1 MLDQSLGP
9 GTVFSPTC
17 IKFHSG
23 LEKKLHGNP
32 KRASGLLPAIAV
44 NLCKCLTW
52 PSCCQGIQTL
62 TLNPTL
68 NSSPNWIKSSWV
80 SQGQWIL
87 LNERYCS
94 GGQESN

>member
-62 TLNPTL
+62 TLTLPLTLVPTGSRAL
-68 NSSPNWIKSSWV
+68 GFLKV
-80 SQGQWIL
+80 SGF
-87 LNERYCS
+87 C
-94 GGQESN
+94 